1 MAFLLRAAG
10 RDLGKEEPIRGLGA
24 LGVEDGWE
32 ELQNFIFIKGLLLV
46 LIIHRESCLT
56 LCCLLYTSD
65 AADD

>member
-32 ELQNFIFIKGLLLV
+32 EDGWASQDRHSPL
-46 LIIHRESCLT
+46 
-56 LCCLLYTSD
+56 D
-65 AADD
+65 AGPC